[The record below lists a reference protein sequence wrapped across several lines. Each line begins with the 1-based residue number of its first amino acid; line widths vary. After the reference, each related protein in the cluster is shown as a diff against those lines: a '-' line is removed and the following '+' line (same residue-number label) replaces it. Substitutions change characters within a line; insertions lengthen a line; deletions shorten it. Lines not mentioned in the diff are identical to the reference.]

1 MPKNI
6 NSKYMNSVLGLN
18 YFVFCILVLIL
29 VLFFTKDVRDEG
41 FDSIKDKNDKNDKDD
56 KKEMFG
62 MSPGTMDQLSSTRV
76 EMFENIKE
84 ESVLEK
90 DTPRY
95 DPNRKPEQGLS
106 DLIQANLTKQALQS
120 MTEPKIEAYEENP
133 VFAQLYENLNYV
145 K

>member
-41 FDSIKDKNDKNDKDD
+41 FDSIKDKNDKDDKDN

-90 DTPRY
+90 DTQRY

-133 VFAQLYENLNYV
+133 IFAQLYENLNYV

>member
-41 FDSIKDKNDKNDKDD
+41 FDSIKDKSDKNDKDD

>member
-1 MPKNI
+1 
-6 NSKYMNSVLGLN
+6 MNSVLGLN

-41 FDSIKDKNDKNDKDD
+41 FDSIKDKSIKDNS
-56 KKEMFG
+56 KEKFG
-62 MSPGTMDQLSSTRV
+62 MSPGTLTQLASTRV
-76 EMFENIKE
+76 EMFEDIKE
-84 ESVLEK
+84 ESALEK

-133 VFAQLYENLNYV
+133 VFAQLYENLNYI

>member
-1 MPKNI
+1 
-6 NSKYMNSVLGLN
+6 MNSVLGLN

-41 FDSIKDKNDKNDKDD
+41 FDSIKDKS
-56 KKEMFG
+56 KEKFG
-62 MSPGTMDQLSSTRV
+62 MSPGTLDQLASTRV
-76 EMFENIKE
+76 EMFEDIKE
-84 ESVLEK
+84 ESTLEK
-90 DTPRY
+90 SNLKDV
-95 DPNRKPEQGLS
+95 NRKPEQGLS

-120 MTEPKIEAYEENP
+120 MTEPRIEAYEENP

>member
-41 FDSIKDKNDKNDKDD
+41 FDSIKDKSDKNDKDD

-106 DLIQANLTKQALQS
+106 DLIQMNLTKQALQS

-133 VFAQLYENLNYV
+133 IFAQLYENLNYV

>member
-1 MPKNI
+1 
-6 NSKYMNSVLGLN
+6 
-18 YFVFCILVLIL
+18 
-29 VLFFTKDVRDEG
+29 
-41 FDSIKDKNDKNDKDD
+41 
-56 KKEMFG
+56 
-62 MSPGTMDQLSSTRV
+62 MSPGTLDQLASTRV

-84 ESVLEK
+84 ESTLEESNLK
-90 DTPRY
+90 

-120 MTEPKIEAYEENP
+120 MTEPRIEAYEENP

>member
-1 MPKNI
+1 
-6 NSKYMNSVLGLN
+6 MNSVLGLN

-41 FDSIKDKNDKNDKDD
+41 FDSIKDKSDKNDKDD

>member
-41 FDSIKDKNDKNDKDD
+41 FDSIKDKNDKNDKDN